1 MAEAIKEI
9 KAGRI
14 EYRVGRYGIIH
25 VVIGKMS
32 FAPDMLFDN
41 AKALLR
47 AVLRARPAA
56 VKGRYVRSI
65 AIAPTMGVG
74 IKIDPIRAQKKS
86 LKSKK

>member
-1 MAEAIKEI
+1 
-9 KAGRI
+9 
-14 EYRVGRYGIIH
+14 
-25 VVIGKMS
+25 MS

-47 AVLRARPAA
+47 AVLRAPAA

-74 IKIDPIRAQKKS
+74 IKIDPIRAQKEIVEE
-86 LKSKK
+86 